1 MPSENR
7 NKIYIG
13 LGSNLGDSLAYLA
26 DAVRRMEERFQ
37 AKATVSSV
45 YRSEPVELVEQPW
58 FFNQAARFEVDGYWK
73 PTAVLRVLKTIE
85 QEMGRE
91 KTVRYGPRVIDLDL
105 LLFNDW
111 VFENAD
117 LAVPHLKLE
126 ERSFVLLPL
135 VELDSNIIN
144 PRTGRK
150 LTDVILQRMGSL
162 SVCQRMES

>member
-85 QEMGRE
+85 QEMGRKKPSGTVPGLLIWICSSSTTGFS
-91 KTVRYGPRVIDLDL
+91 KTPIWPCL
-105 LLFNDW
+105 
-111 VFENAD
+111 
-117 LAVPHLKLE
+117 
-126 ERSFVLLPL
+126 
-135 VELDSNIIN
+135 I
-144 PRTGRK
+144 
-150 LTDVILQRMGSL
+150 
-162 SVCQRMES
+162 